1 MTQAIEIP
9 LATIMSVLAALGMA
23 ALIGVFAYVLILV
36 VIRYSD
42 RQDDNRAGSTDRKHS
57 R

>member
-1 MTQAIEIP
+1 MITF
-9 LATIMSVLAALGMA
+9 ATTGSILAALGMA
-23 ALIGVFAYVLILV
+23 ALIGAFAYALILV

-42 RQDDNRAGSTDRKHS
+42 RQDDVRSASPERKHS

>member
-1 MTQAIEIP
+1 MI
-9 LATIMSVLAALGMA
+9 LFATAMSVLAALGMA
-23 ALIGVFAYVLILV
+23 ALIGAFAYVLILV

-42 RQDDNRAGSTDRKHS
+42 RQDDVRSASTDRKNS